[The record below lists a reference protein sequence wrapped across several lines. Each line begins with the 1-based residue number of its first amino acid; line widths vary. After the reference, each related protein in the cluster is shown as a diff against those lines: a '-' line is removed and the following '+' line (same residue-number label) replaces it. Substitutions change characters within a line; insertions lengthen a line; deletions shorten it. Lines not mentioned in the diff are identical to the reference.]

1 MKSKLAVVATA
12 LAALALTGC
21 GGQDDKGAAA
31 PAPTTPPSP
40 TATPTPGPADTP
52 PPGTTGT
59 PTQPTPTVSAPGSGT
74 PKPSTPPKPTKPVPT
89 AADGTNYKAC
99 ADSRCEV
106 SVRTGTRLPVKRSTL
121 GFTSTLKID
130 RVSDGTVAYS
140 AKGGCCSLS
149 TSAQGP
155 GKSYILN
162 SLKVTTVS
170 VTGRTAILSLKPA

>member
-1 MKSKLAVVATA
+1 MNSKLAVVATA

-21 GGQDDKGAAA
+21 GGQNDNGAAA
-31 PAPTTPPSP
+31 PASTTPASP
-40 TATPTPGPADTP
+40 TATPTPGPGDTP
-52 PPGTTGT
+52 PPDTAGT
-59 PTQPTPTVSAPGSGT
+59 PTPPAKPL
-74 PKPSTPPKPTKPVPT
+74 PK

-106 SVRTGTRLPVKRSTL
+106 TVRTGTRLPVKRSTL

-170 VTGRTAILSLKPA
+170 VTGKTAILSLKPA

>member
-1 MKSKLAVVATA
+1 MDTKLALVATVVATLT
-12 LAALALTGC
+12 LAGC
-21 GGQDDKGAAA
+21 GSSSDDKGTAA
-31 PAPTTPPSP
+31 TTPPSP
-40 TATPTPGPADTP
+40 TATLTPGPGDTP
-52 PPGTTGT
+52 PPDTTST
-59 PTQPTPTVSAPGSGT
+59 PTAT
-74 PKPSTPPKPTKPVPT
+74 PSTPAAPKSSIPPRPTAPPAKPLPK

-140 AKGGCCSLS
+140 AQGGCCSLS

-155 GKSYILN
+155 GQSYILN
-162 SLKVTTVS
+162 NLKVTTVAVS
-170 VTGRTAILSLKPA
+170 GKTAVLRLKPA